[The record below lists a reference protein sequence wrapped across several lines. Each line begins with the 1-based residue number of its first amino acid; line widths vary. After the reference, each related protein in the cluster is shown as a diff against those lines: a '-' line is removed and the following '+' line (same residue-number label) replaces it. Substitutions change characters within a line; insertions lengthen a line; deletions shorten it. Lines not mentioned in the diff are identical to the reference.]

1 MTNMRGRGSE
11 IKRRITQADNVR
23 KKVGDEIDYENWKKR
38 QGPKT
43 RQLGIKATVLKVYAE
58 KGKLAAWQA
67 LQEYNKKLSGQGF
80 TLEMLE
86 QWIGEYEERQPQ
98 RMGKD
103 DGFDR

>member
-1 MTNMRGRGSE
+1 MAKLWGQPKARIKEEANKRIFEGQSRE
-11 IKRRITQADNVR
+11 IEVELYHMKRDKT
-23 KKVGDEIDYENWKKR
+23 KK
-38 QGPKT
+38 
-43 RQLGIKATVLKVYAE
+43 LGIKSSVLLVYAE

-86 QWIGEYEERQPQ
+86 QWIGEYESRQPKKVE
-98 RMGKD
+98 KD

>member
-1 MTNMRGRGSE
+1 MAKLWGVSGCARAVQQKKDFSNATHNDIDRD
-11 IKRRITQADNVR
+11 IRR
-23 KKVGDEIDYENWKKR
+23 ENR
-38 QGPKT
+38 TPK
-43 RQLGIKATVLKVYAE
+43 LGIKSNIMIVYIE

-86 QWIGEYEERQPQ
+86 QWIGEYEKRQNK
-98 RMGKD
+98 RVGKD